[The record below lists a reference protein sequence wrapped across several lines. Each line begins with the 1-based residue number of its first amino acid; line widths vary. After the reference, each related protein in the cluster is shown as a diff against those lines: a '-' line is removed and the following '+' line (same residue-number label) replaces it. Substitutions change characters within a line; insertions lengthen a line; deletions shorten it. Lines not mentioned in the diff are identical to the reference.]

1 MIMDQL
7 ERFRCYQRSV
17 PELWDAVRFV
27 ERVQK
32 EQLPPGKYPVGK
44 GFAFVQEGNTRSFDE
59 ADFEVHRNYLDVQI
73 LLEGSEMWEYADR
86 ADLTVKTPYDPEADI
101 EWLSGHGSKIQMKP
115 GMFYLV
121 YPDDGHKP
129 CCHEKE
135 QTSYRKVVVKIKID
149 NLLHGI
155 PKMERAAVY
164 GKGDR
169 RWI

>member
-1 MIMDQL
+1 MIMDRL

-17 PELWDAVRFV
+17 PELWDAVRFA

-44 GFAFVQEGNTRSFDE
+44 GFAFVQEGNTRSFEE

-73 LLEGSEMWEYADR
+73 LLNGSEMWEYADR
-86 ADLTVKTPYDPEADI
+86 ADLAVK
-101 EWLSGHGSKIQMKP
+101 
-115 GMFYLV
+115 
-121 YPDDGHKP
+121 
-129 CCHEKE
+129 
-135 QTSYRKVVVKIKID
+135 TSYRKVVVKIKID
-149 NLLHGI
+149 KLLHGV
-155 PKMERAAVY
+155 PAMERTAVY

>member
-1 MIMDQL
+1 MIMDRL

-17 PELWDAVRFV
+17 PELWDAVRFA

-44 GFAFVQEGNTRSFDE
+44 GFAFVQEGNTRSFEE

-73 LLEGSEMWEYADR
+73 LLNGSEMWEYADR
-86 ADLTVKTPYDPEADI
+86 ADLAVKTPYE
-101 EWLSGHGSKIQMKP
+101 P

-149 NLLHGI
+149 KLLHGV
-155 PKMERAAVY
+155 PAMERTAVY